1 MAGGAERPQDKRL
14 HFPPFQLPR
23 APQTG
28 SAPRCLCAGSGTAAK
43 RAHQQELGRWCQ
55 GAQLPRAQGQAV
67 QWGAAVLEQKGPGQ
81 QEVEEGV
88 CAVGRCLATPSGRV
102 RGSQCIFPFSKHMC
116 QSDTCL
122 RLGHRSRW
130 DSTRGS
136 ALDPVLCDALSCWC
150 GHRMKVPHK
159 EAWGMW
165 QARQR

>member
-1 MAGGAERPQDKRL
+1 M
-14 HFPPFQLPR
+14 
-23 APQTG
+23 
-28 SAPRCLCAGSGTAAK
+28 
-43 RAHQQELGRWCQ
+43 
-55 GAQLPRAQGQAV
+55 
-67 QWGAAVLEQKGPGQ
+67 LEQKGPGQ

-102 RGSQCIFPFSKHMC
+102 GGSQCIFPFSKHMC

-136 ALDPVLCDALSCWC
+136 ALGPVLCDALSCWR

-165 QARQR
+165 QARQRWRLLTQELRLREREELSVEPGWGQSSLTLGDS